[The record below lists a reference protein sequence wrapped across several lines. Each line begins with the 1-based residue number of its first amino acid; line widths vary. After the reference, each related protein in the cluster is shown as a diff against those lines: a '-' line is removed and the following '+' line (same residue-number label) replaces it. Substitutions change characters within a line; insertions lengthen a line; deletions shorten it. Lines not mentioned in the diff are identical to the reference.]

1 MIVSLFC
8 AAAAAQDYT
17 PTVNWPYVN
26 PDFYDGVLRQRGNK
40 LSKARFNVHLGQG
53 QLHILT
59 DGEIAEAT
67 ISDVLSVTIGEEEF
81 TNIGG
86 KMMKVLAQS
95 EKGFVVEERLADY
108 SAVIR
113 NDGAYGGSNSNSA
126 KGFSYDEN
134 YGNYGYLIT
143 NNYEDLLSQKNDAE
157 ELPMTVQRYIVIDG
171 LPTLAIRKNVAA
183 MDGVD
188 KKAFSEFLKAEKIN
202 WKDPQDML
210 KVIDFLVK

>member
-134 YGNYGYLIT
+134 FGNYGYLIT

>member
-1 MIVSLFC
+1 MLVSLFC
-8 AAAAAQDYT
+8 GAAAAQDYT

-26 PDFYDGVLRQRGNK
+26 PDFYDGVLRQMGNK

-53 QLHILT
+53 ALHILT
-59 DGEIAEAT
+59 DGEIAEAAIT
-67 ISDVLSVTIGEEEF
+67 DVLSVTIGEEEF
-81 TNIGG
+81 TNVGG

-95 EKGFVVEERLADY
+95 DKGFVVEERLADY
-108 SAVIR
+108 SAVVR

-134 YGNYGYLIT
+134 YGNYSYLIT
-143 NNYEDLLSQKNDAE
+143 NNYEDLLSQKDDAE
-157 ELPMTVQRYIVIDG
+157 ELPTTVKRYIVING

-188 KKAFSEFLKAEKIN
+188 KKAFSEFLKAEKID
-202 WKDPQDML
+202 WKEPQDML
-210 KVIDFLVK
+210 KVIDYVVK

>member
-86 KMMKVLAQS
+86 KMMKVLTQS

-134 YGNYGYLIT
+134 FGNYGYLIT